1 MNTSTF
7 ASAYAPAIHE
17 VGASRAV
24 GPRAHLGEL
33 RIRRDVKSLSERF
46 WAKVDKNGPTMPH
59 MQTQCWVWTAGC
71 IGDGYGRFRIRRK
84 GTLAHRVA
92 WLIHYGCI
100 PDGLCVLHRCDNPP
114 CVRDDHLFLGTK
126 ADNAHDRDIKGR
138 HNGGRGDRHG
148 LHLHPESR
156 ATGERNGSHVH
167 PECVCRGERNGR
179 AKLNE
184 EKVKR
189 VFQLHCEGWTQKGIA
204 NELGVGRSIIG
215 YILSRKKWAHVQ
227 LGAST

>member
-1 MNTSTF
+1 MRFWVGSECQEKKVDGCIVPCSHDLANLMNASTF
-7 ASAYAPAIHE
+7 ASAHAPAIHE

-24 GPRAHLGEL
+24 GPRAYLGES

-100 PDGLCVLHRCDNPP
+100 PDGLCVLP
-114 CVRDDHLFLGTK
+114 CL
-126 ADNAHDRDIKGR
+126 
-138 HNGGRGDRHG
+138 
-148 LHLHPESR
+148 S
-156 ATGERNGSHVH
+156 GSHT
-167 PECVCRGERNGR
+167 PLIR
-179 AKLNE
+179 
-184 EKVKR
+184 
-189 VFQLHCEGWTQKGIA
+189 
-204 NELGVGRSIIG
+204 
-215 YILSRKKWAHVQ
+215 
-227 LGAST
+227 